1 MIDVTRRRALLVTA
15 GLGASLGGSR
25 SASSG
30 VSKMEA
36 VDFERA
42 RVSWTTKAGIDG
54 HWRIA
59 ATACREASS
68 DCIVLAPAVMAG
80 DIFGT
85 GRLPRDPPYTFQL
98 VATRERHAIVRAG
111 EDFGNRDTEAANE
124 TTFSAFDVHTPRSAA
139 RSVQLE
145 ELNSTALAQL
155 WPLSVRLK
163 VQSQTGEPW
172 SLAFPVNHINTQDRA
187 GPLFQIETG
196 PIIVPQDIVEIP
208 DASRVGRCFLSYA
221 FLNKTNQVDLLAWGP
236 SRSDTPHRSFAHF
249 ARISGIETNIYSHH

>member
-1 MIDVTRRRALLVTA
+1 
-15 GLGASLGGSR
+15 
-25 SASSG
+25 
-30 VSKMEA
+30 MEA

-98 VATRERHAIVRAG
+98 IATRERHAIVRAG
-111 EDFGNRDTEAANE
+111 DEFGNGDTEAAND
-124 TTFSAFDVHTPRSAA
+124 TTFSAFDVHTPQRAA
-139 RSVQLE
+139 RSLRLE
-145 ELNSTALAQL
+145 ELSSTPLVQL

-163 VQSQTGEPW
+163 VRSQTGELW
-172 SLAFPVNHINTQDRA
+172 SLAFPVNHISTQDSA
-187 GPLFQIETG
+187 GPLFQIESG
-196 PIIVPQDIVEIP
+196 PILVPQDILDIP
-208 DASRVGRCFLSYA
+208 DASRIGRCFLSYA
-221 FLNKTNQVDLLAWGP
+221 FLNKMNQVDLLAWGP
-236 SRSDTPHRSFAHF
+236 SRSATPRRSFAHF
-249 ARISGIETNIYSHH
+249 ARISDIETNIYSHH